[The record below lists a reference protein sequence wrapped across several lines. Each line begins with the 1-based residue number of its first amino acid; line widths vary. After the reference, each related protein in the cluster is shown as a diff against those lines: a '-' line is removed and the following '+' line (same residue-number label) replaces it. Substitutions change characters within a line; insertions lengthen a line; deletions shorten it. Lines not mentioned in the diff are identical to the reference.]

1 MLVHMFQTIL
11 NQIENFILIYN
22 HKFYYHKKLI
32 FCKNYGENM
41 QINDVDIKNTY
52 AEGFGIK
59 VTRILV
65 TAATQELAKIAA
77 TEATGYGTSVIGCPA
92 EAGIDC
98 FVPADETPDGRP
110 GYAIMICHAGKKA
123 LDNELMERIG
133 MCILTAP
140 TAAAFNLL
148 ESEDVLK
155 TGFKLKYFGDG
166 VEKDLEIAGKTVHSI
181 PIMSGDFLVESTFGF
196 KDGVAGGNFF
206 ILAKDQMTGVK
217 AAQLA
222 VAAIANVEGV
232 ITPFPGGMVASG
244 SKVGSNKY
252 SFLPASTNEKMCVTL
267 KDEVDSDIREDADGV
282 FEIVIDGIDEESVKA
297 AMKAG
302 IQAACAVDGV
312 LEISAGN
319 FDGKLGSYIMNL
331 HDLF

>member
-1 MLVHMFQTIL
+1 M
-11 NQIENFILIYN
+11 E
-22 HKFYYHKKLI
+22 
-32 FCKNYGENM
+32 
-41 QINDVDIKNTY
+41 INGVEIKDTY

-65 TAATQELAKIAA
+65 TAATPRLAKIAA

-98 FVPADETPDGRP
+98 FVPAECTPDGRP
-110 GYAIMICHAGKKA
+110 GYAIMICHAAKKA
-123 LDNELMERIG
+123 LDHELMERIG
-133 MCILTAP
+133 MCVLTAP

-148 ESEDVLK
+148 ESEDELK

-166 VEKDLEIAGKTVHSI
+166 FEKDCCIDGRKVHSI
-181 PIMSGDFLVESTFGF
+181 PIMSGDFIVESTFGF

-206 ILAKDQMTGVK
+206 ILAKDVMAGVK

-222 VAAIANVEGV
+222 VKAISHVPGT

-244 SKVGSNKY
+244 SKVGSNSYK
-252 SFLPASTNEKMCVTL
+252 FLPASTNEKMCVTL
-267 KDEVDSDIREDADGV
+267 KDQVDSDIRADADGV
-282 FEIVIDGIDEESVKA
+282 FEIVIDGLDEESVKK

-302 IQAACAVDGV
+302 IMAACTVDGV

-319 FDGKLGSYIMNL
+319 FEGKLGSYLFNL
-331 HDLF
+331 HELFE

>member
-1 MLVHMFQTIL
+1 M
-11 NQIENFILIYN
+11 E
-22 HKFYYHKKLI
+22 
-32 FCKNYGENM
+32 
-41 QINDVDIKNTY
+41 INGVNIKETY

-59 VTRILV
+59 VSKILV
-65 TAATQELAKIAA
+65 TAASEKLARIAA

-98 FVPADETPDGRP
+98 FVPANMTPDGRP
-110 GYAIMICHAGKKA
+110 GYIIMICHASKGM
-123 LDNELMERIG
+123 LDKELMERIG
-133 MCILTAP
+133 MCILTSP
-140 TAAAFNLL
+140 TAAAFNAL
-148 ESEDVLK
+148 ESEDVIK
-155 TGFKLKYFGDG
+155 TGAKLKYFGDG
-166 VEKDLEIAGKTVHSI
+166 FEKECDIDGRKVFSI
-181 PIMSGDFLVESTFGF
+181 PIMSGDFLVESEFGF
-196 KDGVAGGNFF
+196 KEGVAGGNFF
-206 ILAKDQMTGVK
+206 ILAKDQVAGLE

-222 VAAIANVEGV
+222 VAAVSNIVGV
-232 ITPFPGGMVASG
+232 ITPFPGGIVASG

-267 KDEVDSDIREDADGV
+267 KDEVDSDIRADANSV
-282 FEIVIDGIDEESVKA
+282 FEIVIDGVDEESVKA

-319 FDGKLGSYIMNL
+319 FEGKLGSHIINL